1 MWLVKVHDI
10 AVSSLCEADRMVM
23 EVPEYCFRA
32 LCSAFFLACGLK
44 LQNVGETAKSG
55 MISLVSSIYA
65 IQICT
70 YNVEQAEHLAWT
82 ATLIHVARKAFAQT
96 DISTGDV
103 SFDMDPAP
111 DVKRFFVDPRAPSP
125 VQNKLDQWSADF
137 ERKTVERMAIGVEL
151 LGRVL
156 ENCGETLLRH
166 LSAFII
172 LQIGEQTSILHWDP
186 YVTQV
191 ISWREPMLA

>member
-1 MWLVKVHDI
+1 MWLVKVRDI
-10 AVSSLCEADRMVM
+10 AVSRFCEAELAVM

-44 LQNVGETAKSG
+44 LQNVVETAKSG

-65 IQICT
+65 IQMCT

-82 ATLIHVARKAFAQT
+82 ATLIHIARKAFAQT

-111 DVKRFFVDPRAPSP
+111 DVKRFFVDPCAPSP
-125 VQNKLDQWSADF
+125 CTN
-137 ERKTVERMAIGVEL
+137 
-151 LGRVL
+151 
-156 ENCGETLLRH
+156 
-166 LSAFII
+166 
-172 LQIGEQTSILHWDP
+172 
-186 YVTQV
+186 QV
-191 ISWREPMLA
+191 RSMVG

>member
-1 MWLVKVHDI
+1 MKLIERSWKCQNI
-10 AVSSLCEADRMVM
+10 ASEH
-23 EVPEYCFRA
+23 FA
-32 LCSAFFLACGLK
+32 LLFFLACGLK
-44 LQNVGETAKSG
+44 LQNVVEK
-55 MISLVSSIYA
+55 
-65 IQICT
+65 ICT

-111 DVKRFFVDPRAPSP
+111 DVKRFFVDPCAPSP

-151 LGRVL
+151 LGRIL
-156 ENCGETLLRH
+156 ENCGEPLLRH
-166 LSAFII
+166 LIAFNFA
-172 LQIGEQTSILHWDP
+172 D
-186 YVTQV
+186 
-191 ISWREPMLA
+191 R